1 MDGKNSNNFTTTVR
15 VRLNTYHKL
24 EELVRDKKMKNLKET
39 GKVGDADFDGIITD
53 LLNKNGNKDYQP
65 KHEGKMETSLE
76 GDEERE
82 SQGGD
87 MHGNRKEEKIQNMD
101 ETGGRMDEKQLS

>member
-1 MDGKNSNNFTTTVR
+1 MTDEHGYTTIRLPDFLIKQIDDFVKDKQNCYRSRNEFCVDGVR
-15 VRLNTYHKL
+15 RFILHL
-24 EELVRDKKMKNLKET
+24 R
-39 GKVGDADFDGIITD
+39 A
-53 LLNKNGNKDYQP
+53 KNGNKDYQP

-76 GDEERE
+76 GGEENPKK
-82 SQGGD
+82 GGD